1 MSWLE
6 KINQDFTIT
15 TGEGSEWKVLWRRTG
30 RDTEYNIAQWDFSN
44 LSGSLVVRGKPK
56 GRQFPIEIVFQGE
69 NHLDTAAAFDKA
81 AADPRAWTIAHPL
94 YGTLKVQPLSLSF
107 DDTMVNVT
115 TVRGMVVETIIED
128 APKTSIAPSDKILAI
143 KSITDSQLSTSFAT
157 EVPQPRTVVVQKMRT
172 NILATYN
179 QGVKKLSTSLDA
191 EAYYNSFNN
200 ANTFINNISTGL
212 AAPLDALQS
221 VGTFLSAP
229 VSFAEGVESR
239 ISLFVSQLAALRAN
253 LTNILER
260 PFKKLFEHNSGTL
273 ISSMAA
279 STVTNA
285 SYSNRKAALSVAQ
298 SLGNAYSQYIIDLDT
313 LQNAN
318 GGNPANYVADP
329 YAIRSLDQ
337 LVNLAISNLFSI
349 ADGSKQERITYLEE
363 DSNIITAAYEY
374 WGLKPDDST
383 LDEFIA
389 VNEITLDEM
398 LQLRKGRRIIYYV

>member
-1 MSWLE
+1 MSWLD

-44 LSGSLVVRGKPK
+44 LSGSLVVRGKPR
-56 GRQFPIEIVFQGE
+56 GRQFPIEIVFQGDS
-69 NHLDTAAAFDKA
+69 HLDLAMAFDKA
-81 AADPRAWTIAHPL
+81 AADPRPWTIAHPL
-94 YGTLKVQPLSLSF
+94 YGTLKVQPLGLSF
-107 DDTMVNVT
+107 DDSAANVT
-115 TVRGMVVETIIED
+115 TVRAVVVETIVED
-128 APKTSIAPSDKILAI
+128 APKTSIATPDKIQAI
-143 KSITDSQLSTSFAT
+143 KSITDTQLSTSFAT
-157 EVPQPRTVVVQKMRT
+157 EVPQPRTAVVQKMRT
-172 NILATYN
+172 NTLASYN
-179 QGVKKLSTSLDA
+179 EGVKKLSTSLDA
-191 EAYYNSFNN
+191 EAYYNAFNN
-200 ANTFINNISTGL
+200 ANSFINNISSGL
-212 AAPLDALQS
+212 AAPFDALQS

-229 VSFAEGVESR
+229 VTFAEGVESR
-239 ISLFVSQLAALRAN
+239 IALFISQLAALRTN
-253 LTNILER
+253 LTNVLER

-273 ISSMAA
+273 LSSMAA

-298 SLGNAYSQYIIDLDT
+298 SLGNAYSQYITDLDT
-313 LQNAN
+313 LQSAN

-329 YAIRSLDQ
+329 DALRALDQ

-349 ADGSKQERITYLEE
+349 ADGSKQERIAYLEE
-363 DSNIITAAYEY
+363 DSNIITAAYQY

-398 LQLRKGRRIIYYV
+398 LQIRKGRRIIYYV